1 LSGAKLDFNAMLGLL
16 ALAGIIVNNAIVL
29 IQRIDEERASGRA
42 LGAAVLSA
50 GAARF
55 RPIVM
60 TTLTTIVGLV
70 PLYLLG
76 GELWHG
82 MTIVMMFGL
91 GIGTVLTLGIVPLLY
106 LLMFSPWRRATQ
118 PAQLAEQLT

>member
-1 LSGAKLDFNAMLGLL
+1 
-16 ALAGIIVNNAIVL
+16 
-29 IQRIDEERASGRA
+29 
-42 LGAAVLSA
+42 
-50 GAARF
+50 
-55 RPIVM
+55 M

-106 LLMFSPWRRATQ
+106 LLTFSNWQRAAQPTQ
-118 PAQLAEQLT
+118 PLEQPA

>member
-1 LSGAKLDFNAMLGLL
+1 
-16 ALAGIIVNNAIVL
+16 
-29 IQRIDEERASGRA
+29 
-42 LGAAVLSA
+42 
-50 GAARF
+50 
-55 RPIVM
+55 M

-91 GIGTVLTLGIVPLLY
+91 GIGTVLTLVSFP
-106 LLMFSPWRRATQ
+106 SSTS
-118 PAQLAEQLT
+118 